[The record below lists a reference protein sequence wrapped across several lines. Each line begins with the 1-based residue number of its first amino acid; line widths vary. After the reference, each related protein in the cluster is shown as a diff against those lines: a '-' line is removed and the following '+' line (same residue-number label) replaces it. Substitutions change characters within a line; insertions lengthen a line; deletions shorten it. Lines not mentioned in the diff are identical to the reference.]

1 MTMTP
6 ETVLDNLVFPEC
18 PRWHDDSL
26 YFSDMHDGI
35 VWRLTKA
42 GASKVLE
49 VPEYPAGLGWLP
61 DGTMQVVSMLDRRV
75 LRVTAD
81 GVITIADLSG
91 RIAYPANDM
100 MMDRAGRAYVGN
112 FGFDLNGGAS
122 PQATI
127 LLRVDTSGEVHV
139 AAEGMLFPNGAE
151 FTADGR
157 TLIIAETFASR
168 LTAFDVAADGS
179 LSRRRVYAP
188 LGSLLPDGICLDAE
202 GCVWVTCPG
211 AHQIVRVREGGEIAD
226 SIPLPGR
233 ESFACMLGGADGRDL
248 YICTACDYN
257 PVETKKQRAGKIER
271 VRVAVPGGALAT

>member
-91 RIAYPANDM
+91 
-100 MMDRAGRAYVGN
+100 
-112 FGFDLNGGAS
+112 GAS
-122 PQATI
+122 PEATI
-127 LLRVDTSGEVHV
+127 LLRGDTSGEVHV
-139 AAEGMLFPNGAE
+139 AAEGMLCRNGA
-151 FTADGR
+151 
-157 TLIIAETFASR
+157 
-168 LTAFDVAADGS
+168 
-179 LSRRRVYAP
+179 
-188 LGSLLPDGICLDAE
+188 
-202 GCVWVTCPG
+202 
-211 AHQIVRVREGGEIAD
+211 
-226 SIPLPGR
+226 
-233 ESFACMLGGADGRDL
+233 
-248 YICTACDYN
+248 
-257 PVETKKQRAGKIER
+257 
-271 VRVAVPGGALAT
+271 